1 MTPWL
6 TVIGLGEDGLDAL
19 APAARA
25 LVEGAEVL
33 VAGRRHF
40 DLVGEHPAERLGWQF
55 PLEPLM
61 DELAARR
68 GKRVVMLATGDPMCF
83 GIGSTLARYV
93 RPEEMRILPAP
104 SAFALA
110 CARLGWPR
118 HTVETLT
125 LHGRPLALVNGWL
138 MPGQRLLLLAN
149 DGETPAKLAAEL
161 RGRGFGPSRLVVLE
175 HMGGAKERQLEATA
189 ESWREARVADF
200 NTIAL
205 DCVAAP
211 GTRALPRIPG
221 LPDDAF
227 HHDGQLT
234 KREVRAATLAR
245 LAPYPGQR
253 LWDVGAG
260 VGSIAI
266 EWLRAADNA
275 EAIAIERNPARLAM
289 LAENAAA
296 LGTPWLEVVEGAAP
310 EALSGLAPPDAV
322 FIGGGL
328 STEDLATPCWQ
339 ALSSG
344 GRLVANAVTTA
355 GEARLLA
362 AQAQYGGE
370 LTRLAISRVA
380 PMGRLAGWRPLAPVT
395 QWAAVK
401 P

>member
-40 DLVGEHPAERLGWQF
+40 DLIGAHPAERLGWQF

-61 DELAARR
+61 DELEARR

-93 RPEEMRILPAP
+93 RPDEMRVLPAP
-104 SAFALA
+104 SAFSLA

-125 LHGRPLALVNGWL
+125 LHGRPLTLVNGWL

-161 RGRGFGPSRLVVLE
+161 TDRGFGPSRLVVLE
-175 HMGGAKERQLEATA
+175 HMGGAEERRLEATA
-189 ESWREARVADF
+189 ESWRVARVADF

-205 DCVAAP
+205 DCVATP

-221 LPDDAF
+221 LPDKAF
-227 HHDGQLT
+227 RHDGQLT

-266 EWLRAADNA
+266 EWLRATSNV
-275 EAIAIERNPARLAM
+275 EAVAIERNPARLAM

-296 LGTPWLEVVEGAAP
+296 LGTPWLEIVEGTAP
-310 EALSGLAPPDAV
+310 EALEGLAPPDAI

-328 STEDLATPCWQ
+328 STEDLVTPCWR
-339 ALSSG
+339 ALSPG

-362 AQAQYGGE
+362 AQAEHGGE
-370 LTRLAISRVA
+370 LTRLAVSRVA
-380 PMGRLAGWRPLAPVT
+380 PMGRLAGWRSLAPVT
-395 QWAAVK
+395 QWVAVK